1 MKGLVFLFF
10 FCLFFFCCCCFFFFF
25 FVFFVCFFSVFPHR
39 TFVLDI
45 CWDDL
50 NKYPEHMFLLSIK
63 YNILA

>member
-10 FCLFFFCCCCFFFFF
+10 FLFVFFCCCFFFFCF
-25 FVFFVCFFSVFPHR
+25 FFFSVFPHR